1 MRCWI
6 DHTKFVLILIVFP
19 FLDRPHF
26 QLTLKNL
33 INEIKCPGNRPLK
46 WKKNLFFHTFDNIVF
61 MPFENVCSTAN
72 KNVKFAGYHPLF
84 LALNLSALNRQ
95 RVEETGFGG
104 QKNSSTLCLRAN
116 SLHIHLSVFK
126 PFIIIISGDWLTFF
140 GFNWTNSRQD
150 LVRNL
155 YKL

>member
-1 MRCWI
+1 MLDWSYKICLNFNCLSFFGPTTFSI
-6 DHTKFVLILIVFP
+6 DIEEF
-19 FLDRPHF
+19 D
-26 QLTLKNL
+26 QW
-33 INEIKCPGNRPLK
+33 IKCLGNRPLK

-72 KNVKFAGYHPLF
+72 KNVKFTGYHPLF

-104 QKNSSTLCLRAN
+104 RKKNSKEILFTFD
-116 SLHIHLSVFK
+116 LSVFK
-126 PFIIIISGDWLTFF
+126 PFIIIMSGDWLTFF